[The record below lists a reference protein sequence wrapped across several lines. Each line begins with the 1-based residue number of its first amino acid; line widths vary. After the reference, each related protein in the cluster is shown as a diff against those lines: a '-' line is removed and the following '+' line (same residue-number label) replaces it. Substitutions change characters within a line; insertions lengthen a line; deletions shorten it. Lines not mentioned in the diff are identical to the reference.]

1 MSPAKKRETEKR
13 KKMNELQKA
22 WERSSTL
29 GNPDS
34 QSEQAQKK
42 ASTPETQ
49 KREKKESTEQ
59 RKEKETKP
67 VGERREREK
76 ERQGGHI

>member
-34 QSEQAQKK
+34 QSEQAQRTQTKR
-42 ASTPETQ
+42 ETQ
-49 KREKKESTEQ
+49 KREKKESTVQ
-59 RKEKETKP
+59 K
-67 VGERREREK
+67 K
-76 ERQGGHI
+76 ER